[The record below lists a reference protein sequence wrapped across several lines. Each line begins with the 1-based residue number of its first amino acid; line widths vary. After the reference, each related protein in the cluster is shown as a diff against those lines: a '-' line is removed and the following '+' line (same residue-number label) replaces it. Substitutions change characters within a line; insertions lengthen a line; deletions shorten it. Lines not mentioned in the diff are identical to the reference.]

1 MLYKEKIPHGS
12 LTGGLGEADALIK
25 DLVLVEMKSRGENL
39 QDHFNQLHRYWIY
52 LTPKPK
58 YSILCNF
65 DEFWIYDF
73 NIQAIDPVDKI
84 PTATIS
90 TRYESLSF
98 LFKEKRQPLFGNN
111 SVEITE
117 KQARKM
123 GLLLLELKKDSE
135 INNKYSKEGT
145 NIYFAMCPLYVC

>member
-1 MLYKEKIPHGS
+1 MSEHLLLKRFSEWVENCEGSEKKESEKFLEKLLKAFGWTDSTEARMLYKEKIPHGS
-12 LTGGLGEADALIK
+12 LNGGLGEADALIK

-73 NIQAIDPVDKI
+73 DIQAMDPVDKI
-84 PTATIS
+84 QTAKIS
-90 TRYESLSF
+90 TRLSA
-98 LFKEKRQPLFGNN
+98 E
-111 SVEITE
+111 
-117 KQARKM
+117 
-123 GLLLLELKKDSE
+123 
-135 INNKYSKEGT
+135 
-145 NIYFAMCPLYVC
+145 